1 MNKIQSWKT
10 LDVDFQPNV
19 DVQVYFCKFYD
30 IDQVKK
36 HWSLDRKAAV

>member
-1 MNKIQSWKT
+1 MNKIQSWKP

-30 IDQVKK
+30 KELTPSAPTD
-36 HWSLDRKAAV
+36 